1 MRIAEEKFL
10 IKDKEILINSH
21 NIFYKCL
28 RQHNKETI
36 RYMIFRKCI
45 LKTVTK
51 HLLTRNKI
59 IKNVHSV
66 PHMNKIKAKN
76 GPSSEEKKIVHIY
89 GKFNR
94 YKKKQI

>member
-1 MRIAEEKFL
+1 MECTTENLNVLSNMKKKDLIDLVFHFCMRIAEEKFL

-59 IKNVHSV
+59 IKKCTFSTTY
-66 PHMNKIKAKN
+66 
-76 GPSSEEKKIVHIY
+76 E
-89 GKFNR
+89 
-94 YKKKQI
+94 